1 MRRTRITTITH
12 ELTLIQSV
20 SPDQSLS
27 SGQPLP
33 QSWCDLCQ
41 SLTTWLTPEQAAAA
55 TGLSPRQI
63 YRAVETGE
71 LHFAELADRSLRICV
86 ASLSAPDDRLLPS
99 PPSPPSKDDDAGA

>member
-27 SGQPLP
+27 SGQ
-33 QSWCDLCQ
+33 QITQGWCDLCQ
-41 SLTTWLTPEQAAAA
+41 ALTTWLTPEQTAAA

-63 YRAVETGE
+63 YRWVETDE
-71 LHFAELADRSLRICV
+71 LHFAELADRSLRVCV
-86 ASLSAPDDRLLPS
+86 ASLSALDERSLPS
-99 PPSPPSKDDDAGA
+99 PPSSDDDAGA